1 VLDFRLSHDAADRRF
16 EDQLN
21 ELLLRAAT
29 RRHPTTSKTT
39 VSKTVSTQRDRLLA
53 ALRAGRRVFR
63 PRDVE
68 PFFTQQYVRNAFEVA
83 AERIVWDGERTTA
96 DGEPPDWTS
105 WHWSKR
111 RVWTLRRVYLF
122 RAPAD
127 HVVRALHVSSY
138 NHRATK

>member
-1 VLDFRLSHDAADRRF
+1 
-16 EDQLN
+16 
-21 ELLLRAAT
+21 
-29 RRHPTTSKTT
+29 
-39 VSKTVSTQRDRLLA
+39 VSKTVATQRDRLLA

-68 PFFTQQYVRNAFEVA
+68 PFFTQQYVRNAFVVGA
-83 AERIVWDGERTTA
+83 DRIVWDGERTAA

-111 RVWTLRRVYLF
+111 RVWTLRQVYLF

-127 HVVRALHVSSY
+127 HVVRALHVSSCY
-138 NHRATK
+138 HRAINYQ